1 MKRFED
7 LKAWQLGR
15 KYRREIY
22 HISEGFPVEEKFQL
36 IAQIRDAACS
46 ITANIAEGY
55 ERNSNK
61 NFIQFLYIS
70 KGSLNK
76 LMTFSLA
83 ELDDKFEKKLTD
95 WKSKIQIMQY
105 NISSR
110 FNGKFVF
117 FDPINLNSLP
127 KRVTGKDSFNSIQ
140 VELFN
145 CLHTYK
151 ANIEWFKNALQNN
164 KNKDLNYDIN
174 KMLKFL
180 FISCLH
186 FHKQLIKLFS

>member
-76 LMTFSLA
+76 LMTLLEIGKNVEYIYDDLFK
-83 ELDDKFEKKLTD
+83 ELDLELNCNNIGGMLT
-95 WKSKIQIMQY
+95 
-105 NISSR
+105 N
-110 FNGKFVF
+110 
-117 FDPINLNSLP
+117 
-127 KRVTGKDSFNSIQ
+127 
-140 VELFN
+140 
-145 CLHTYK
+145 
-151 ANIEWFKNALQNN
+151 
-164 KNKDLNYDIN
+164 
-174 KMLKFL
+174 
-180 FISCLH
+180 
-186 FHKQLIKLFS
+186 LIKARKNR